1 VKPKSYICV
10 GALSYLSCARQL
22 LSENGFIC
30 FAIKY
35 NLCRV
40 GFSGSPECPTG
51 VLKAVFLVCQK
62 KNGSGFAG
70 SPEHGRAQ
78 RWCVFPGKNRPWISG
93 SPERLTSALKVL
105 FSWKMTP

>member
-1 VKPKSYICV
+1 MKPKSYICV
-10 GALSYLSCARQL
+10 GALSYLSCAGQL

-40 GFSGSPECPTG
+40 GFSGSPECPMG

-62 KNGSGFAG
+62 KTALDFLEALNTGVLNAGVFFQGKIGPGFL
-70 SPEHGRAQ
+70 E
-78 RWCVFPGKNRPWISG
+78 
-93 SPERLTSALKVL
+93 ALNV
-105 FSWKMTP
+105 